1 MHEDDLRD
9 IAAHCACFHAREA
22 ARAVTRAYDRA
33 FAPLGLR
40 ATQFSLLV
48 ALALAEPPTITVL
61 ADRLG
66 MDRTTLTRNLRPLL
80 RDGLVELA
88 PADGPRPRP
97 PGITRKGRA
106 LLAKAHENW
115 TDAQGAL
122 ARKLGSTGMDRALDT
137 LSALRAA
144 A

>member
-1 MHEDDLRD
+1 MHEDDFRD
-9 IAAHCACFHAREA
+9 SAANCACLHAREA

-48 ALALAEPPTITVL
+48 ALSVAEPPAITVL
-61 ADRLG
+61 AERLG

-88 PADGPRPRP
+88 PANGPRPRP
-97 PGITRKGRA
+97 PAITRKGTA
-106 LLAKAHENW
+106 LLDKAVGHW
-115 TDAQGAL
+115 RRAQGAL
-122 ARKLGSTGMDRALDT
+122 QESLGRDGMAQALAA

>member
-1 MHEDDLRD
+1 MHDDD
-9 IAAHCACFHAREA
+9 FSAIAATCACFHAREA

-48 ALALAEPPTITVL
+48 ALSVAESPTITVL
-61 ADRLG
+61 AERLG

-97 PGITRKGRA
+97 PAITRKGSA
-106 LLAKAHENW
+106 LLAKANAHW
-115 TDAQGAL
+115 RAAQSAL
-122 ARKLGSTGMDRALDT
+122 ERKLGREGFARALESLT
-137 LSALRAA
+137 ALREAA
-144 A
+144 

>member
-1 MHEDDLRD
+1 MHERDFRD
-9 IAAHCACFHAREA
+9 IAETCACLHAREA
-22 ARAVTRAYDRA
+22 ARAITRAYDRA

-48 ALALAEPPTITVL
+48 ALSIAEPPTITVL
-61 ADRLG
+61 AERLG

-97 PGITRKGRA
+97 PAITRKGGA
-106 LLAKAHENW
+106 LLAKAHEHW
-115 TDAQGAL
+115 RRAQDDL
-122 ARKLGSTGMDRALDT
+122 ARKLGREGMARALDT
-137 LSALRAA
+137 LSALRNAA
-144 A
+144 

>member
-1 MHEDDLRD
+1 MHDENLRE
-9 IAAHCACFHAREA
+9 IANTCACFHAREA

-40 ATQFSLLV
+40 ATQFSLLI
-48 ALALAEPPTITVL
+48 ALALAEPPTITDL
-61 ADRLG
+61 AERLG

-97 PGITRKGRA
+97 PAITRKGRA
-106 LLAKAHENW
+106 LLAKARANW
-115 TDAQGAL
+115 SQAQEGL
-122 ARKLGSTGMDRALDT
+122 ARKLGRDGMDRALDA
-137 LSALRAA
+137 LAALRAA

>member
-1 MHEDDLRD
+1 MHDRDLRE
-9 IAAHCACFHAREA
+9 IADTCACFHAREA

-48 ALALAEPPTITVL
+48 ALSVAGPPTITVL
-61 ADRLG
+61 AERLG

-80 RDGLVELA
+80 RDGYVELA

-97 PGITRKGRA
+97 PAITRKGRA
-106 LLAKAHENW
+106 LLDKARDRWRE
-115 TDAQGAL
+115 AQDAL
-122 ARKLGSTGMDRALDT
+122 ARKLGRDGMTRALET

>member
-1 MHEDDLRD
+1 MHESEFRA
-9 IAAHCACFHAREA
+9 IAATCACLHAREA

-48 ALALAEPPTITVL
+48 ALSVAEPPTITVL
-61 ADRLG
+61 AERLG

-97 PGITRKGRA
+97 PTITRKGSA
-106 LLAKAHENW
+106 LLAKAGAHW
-115 TDAQGAL
+115 RAAQAAL
-122 ARKLGSTGMDRALDT
+122 ERKLGREGFARALESLT
-137 LSALRAA
+137 ALREAA
-144 A
+144 

>member
-1 MHEDDLRD
+1 MHDTNLKE
-9 IAAHCACFHAREA
+9 IADTCACLHAREA

-61 ADRLG
+61 AEHLG

-80 RDGLVELA
+80 RDGFVELA

-97 PGITRKGRA
+97 PAITRKGRA
-106 LLAKAHENW
+106 LLAKAQANW
-115 TDAQGAL
+115 TQAQDAL
-122 ARKLGSTGMDRALDT
+122 ERKLGGDGMARALES